1 MRGRLHIVDKVSIV
15 SQAEEFGRSP
25 VALCKL
31 PVDDGAAL
39 AVAWLGALRPVLRV
53 LLPLLI
59 IIVWQFTSSLAGH
72 TGFQLPSPLDVLAG
86 FQELWHSGDIQSAI
100 PASLARAGAGLAL
113 GLVIGLTF
121 GLTNG
126 LLKLSEELF
135 DSTLQIV
142 RVIPFIAVVPLFLV
156 WFGIGETLKLVLISL
171 ACVFPVYINTYAA
184 VRLVDHKLVEVGQTF
199 NISRLR
205 IVLQIILPAAL
216 PTILVGV
223 RYAMSTSLL
232 ALIVAE
238 QVNSNAGIGHI
249 IYLASNALRI
259 DLIMV
264 GIVVYAVLGIL
275 VDIFMRA
282 VERFSMPWL
291 ARGAQ

>member
-1 MRGRLHIVDKVSIV
+1 M
-15 SQAEEFGRSP
+15 
-25 VALCKL
+25 
-31 PVDDGAAL
+31 
-39 AVAWLGALRPVLRV
+39 
-53 LLPLLI
+53 
-59 IIVWQFTSSLAGH
+59 
-72 TGFQLPSPLDVLAG
+72 
-86 FQELWHSGDIQSAI
+86 
-100 PASLARAGAGLAL
+100 AL